1 MSGQEPAYE
10 AGKNHYPSSTANTPR
25 SPQNSSTPTTTR
37 SSSSTTSH
45 TSPSGLSEEE
55 PARLLPIFRRKTH
68 QRCLEMEANRFV
80 APDVGRGRM
89 AMKALRDDL
98 FGAIFQFL
106 FLIGYLIGSVM
117 IAGLVLGMLAF
128 FIGLFVYLAYRHRV
142 LVSRR
147 SKYFVSSATARK
159 PRNEPELLFFMF
171 VMGSGGHTSEML
183 SMIEHSIDTEIGM
196 FRRYIVNEDDV
207 MTKERIIAL
216 EGRIGRRFARIN
228 ANPGVFDIMEIK
240 RARMVH
246 QSWLSTPISAT
257 KSIWSILQ
265 AIFAMDGIAMDAG
278 TDADWRFP
286 GAVATNGPGT
296 GFLFLAVIHF
306 LKMVRFLPEDHFN
319 TMFVESF
326 ARVRSLSFTGKLI
339 HWTNVA
345 DFFVVQHE
353 ELARRYGKILCRDL
367 VATPAEP
374 PVPFLE
380 ERAAYSDDDSTTKKL
395 KVPGFESLEDLL
407 FRKAKSTKL
416 SAGYGVR

>member
-1 MSGQEPAYE
+1 MSGQEPTHE
-10 AGKNHYPSSTANTPR
+10 AGKNHYPSSTANTSR
-25 SPQNSSTPTTTR
+25 SPQNSNTPITAR

-55 PARLLPIFRRKTH
+55 LARLPPIFHRKTH
-68 QRCLEMEANRFV
+68 QQCLEMEANRLV
-80 APDVGRGRM
+80 APDGGRGRM
-89 AMKALRDDL
+89 AMNALRDDM
-98 FGAIFQFL
+98 FDAIFQFL

-117 IAGLVLGMLAF
+117 IAGFVLGTLAF
-128 FIGLFVYLAYRHRV
+128 FIGLPVYLAYRHRV

-147 SKYFVSSATARK
+147 SKYSVSSATARK
-159 PRNEPELLFFMF
+159 RLNEPELLFFMF
-171 VMGSGGHTSEML
+171 IMGSGGHSSEML
-183 SMIEHSIDTEIGM
+183 SMIESSIDTEIGM
-196 FRRYIVNEDDV
+196 FRRYIVNEEDV
-207 MTKERIIAL
+207 MTRERIIAL
-216 EGRIGRRFARIN
+216 EDRIGRRFARIN

-246 QSWLSTPISAT
+246 QSWLSTPISAA

-278 TDADWRFP
+278 TDPDWRFP

-296 GFLFLAVIHF
+296 GFLFLAIIHL
-306 LKMVRFLPEDHFN
+306 LKMVRFLPENRFN

-345 DFFVVQHE
+345 DVFVVQHE
-353 ELARRYGKILCRDL
+353 KLAHRYGKILCRDL

-374 PVPFLE
+374 PVPFLDE
-380 ERAAYSDDDSTTKKL
+380 E
-395 KVPGFESLEDLL
+395 
-407 FRKAKSTKL
+407 
-416 SAGYGVR
+416 